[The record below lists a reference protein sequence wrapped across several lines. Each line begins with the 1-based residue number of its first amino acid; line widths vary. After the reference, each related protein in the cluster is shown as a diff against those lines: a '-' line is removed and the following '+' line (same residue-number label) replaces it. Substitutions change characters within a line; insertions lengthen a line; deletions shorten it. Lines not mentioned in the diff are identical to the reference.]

1 MPERDRQDAKY
12 PANLSDTLSQ
22 AATGGPEGKT
32 FWIFACLLLAAV
44 TAAYANHFFNGFHFD
59 DFHTIVNNSYIQ
71 SLRNIPR
78 FFADGTTFSS
88 LPSNQSYRPLVSAS
102 LAIDYFFGKGNIF
115 FFHLSTFLLF
125 LLQGVVMYALFLTI
139 FDHSERSPA
148 NRFVALTAVAWY
160 LLHPANAETIN
171 YIIARSESL
180 STLLILLAFVIYVLW
195 DFGKRRHL
203 YLIPFGLSCLA
214 KPIGAIFVPL
224 FFLYVYYFEENSG
237 SKLSRLGASLKKTAP
252 SLISCLLLLIFI
264 KRMDPATW
272 KAGGASFFHYV
283 ITQPYVLLHY
293 FTTFF
298 APFYLSADTDWTP
311 LPSLFDFR
319 FLIGA
324 LFLAGL
330 IVLAVKTAKSKRLR
344 PISFGLLWFLITL
357 LPTSLIPLAE
367 VMNDHRIFLP
377 YVGLVISVSWA
388 AHLVLADAYSRFESK
403 KQFQRVTVAL
413 ILAALAAYGYG
424 THVRNQVW
432 RSEETLWRD
441 VTIKSPRN
449 GRGLMNYGLTF
460 MARGDYPEAE
470 KYFLKAMKFVP
481 TYPNLYVN
489 LGILKAATGN
499 AKQAELYYLKA
510 IILDP
515 RWPDGYYWYADFL
528 YKQKRYD
535 EAARYAQKTLQ
546 LATAH
551 LNARKLL
558 LSIYLESG
566 RLTELKALAEQTLRL
581 APGDKKIAAYL
592 IAGEKKR
599 AEDNLHNARFKQG
612 HETQ

>member
-1 MPERDRQDAKY
+1 MPERDRQDAKH

-180 STLLILLAFVIYVLW
+180 STLLILLAFVIYVHW
-195 DFGKRRHL
+195 DFGKRWHL

-224 FFLYVYYFEENSG
+224 FFLYIYCFEENSG
-237 SKLSRLGASLKKTAP
+237 SRLSRLAASLKKTAP
-252 SLISCLLLLIFI
+252 SLIFCLLLLIFI
-264 KRMDPATW
+264 KRMDPPTW

-344 PISFGLLWFLITL
+344 PISFGLLWFLVTL

-460 MARGDYPEAE
+460 MARGDSPEAE

-499 AKQAELYYLKA
+499 TKQAELYYLKA